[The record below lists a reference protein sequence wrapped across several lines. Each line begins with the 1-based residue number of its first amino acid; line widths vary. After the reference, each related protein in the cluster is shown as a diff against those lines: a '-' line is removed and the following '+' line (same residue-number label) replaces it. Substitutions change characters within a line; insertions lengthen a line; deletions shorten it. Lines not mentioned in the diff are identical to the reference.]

1 MSPLTGV
8 MTEAWDLY
16 RRFAG
21 HFLLISFVIYVIT
34 AVLVALLSL
43 AGVAGAV
50 IGAIISFA
58 ATFVVQASLIKAVQ
72 DVRDGRVDLD
82 LSETVRAAGPYILP
96 VIGASIL
103 AGIRVAIGLFLL
115 IVPGLILLT
124 YWCLI
129 VPFIVLAGSGIFQAF
144 SNSMR
149 TVRGY
154 AWRVFGTYVLV
165 FLILIAFSIVLVF
178 VLALLPQ
185 FLRSFV
191 DNVVTGTLI
200 APFLALVA
208 TLIYYRLTAAHAGQ
222 PYTVTGPEGAT
233 VWEPPHPATTPP
245 PADSAGPASAD
256 ATTQA
261 PPAPDP
267 TAPGATRPFPTPGP
281 TEPGPTEPGPTEP
294 GPTEPGPA
302 ESGPTEPGPTE
313 PGPTE
318 PGPSEPG
325 PAEPGP
331 AEPGPAEPGQPAP
344 PDRGPDAPAP
354 PSTP

>member
-8 MTEAWDLY
+8 LTEAWDLY

-34 AVLVALLSL
+34 AVLVGLLSL

-103 AGIRVAIGLFLL
+103 AGIGVAIGLFLL

-165 FLILIAFSIVLVF
+165 FLILIAFSIVLGF
-178 VLALLPQ
+178 VLIVLPL

-191 DNVVTGTLI
+191 NNVVTGTLI

-208 TLIYYRLTAAHAGQ
+208 TLIYYRLTAAHASQ
-222 PYTVTGPEGAT
+222 AYTSTGPAPTT
-233 VWEPPHPATTPP
+233 VWEPPYPTT
-245 PADSAGPASAD
+245 PADSTAAR
-256 ATTQA
+256 TA
-261 PPAPDP
+261 PPAPP
-267 TAPGATRPFPTPGP
+267 TPPGPSGPTTPGP
-281 TEPGPTEPGPTEP
+281 RDATLPYSTSQEPPRPAPTEPEP
-294 GPTEPGPA
+294 EPGPA
-302 ESGPTEPGPTE
+302 TPPES
-313 PGPTE
+313 
-318 PGPSEPG
+318 
-325 PAEPGP
+325 
-331 AEPGPAEPGQPAP
+331 P
-344 PDRGPDAPAP
+344 PPP